1 MSGKSAGQC
10 GSSKRS
16 FVACAKRAVRRA
28 YYHSPLVKVVSSS
41 RPLVAI
47 WRPDKHPKPIFK
59 AIAMM
64 APALNI
70 DVVYVC
76 TYGMN
81 LNQGT
86 LVGKRLKPGTD
97 EWERCVTRMPDIVDS
112 SPYCWKNREALEYF
126 EEHCWCTTLRRN
138 QIPKSKLEELMAA
151 DPRVSKWAIPTVK
164 FRQVEG
170 LEKFARAEGDIV
182 VKPIFSCRGRGVH
195 RVTFDAATE
204 TFRVGFLTEE
214 HEMDAEAFRAY
225 AREHFIEKRHIAQRY
240 ISSRT
245 KAGDPFDCRVHM
257 EKNGRGEWEA
267 ASMLVRIGIGQKII
281 SNINQGGGMA
291 ELEPFLKANRPDC
304 AEAVVERLN
313 ELAATLPA
321 WYEEQRQV
329 EIMTLGIDVAI
340 TEEGEVFVFE
350 TNPIPF
356 VDFNLGQVAMLRTA
370 YYRWLADH
378 RVKGR

>member
-1 MSGKSAGQC
+1 MSGKSAGQS
-10 GSSKRS
+10 GSKDALTSMKRS
-16 FVACAKRAVRRA
+16 LRRV
-28 YYHSPLVKVVSSS
+28 YYRSPLVKKLKSP
-41 RPLVAI
+41 RPLVAV
-47 WRPDKHPKPIFK
+47 WRPNREPIPLAK

-64 APALNI
+64 APSQGI
-70 DVVYVC
+70 DVIYVC
-76 TYGMN
+76 THGVHIADGTVSGMM
-81 LNQGT
+81 
-86 LVGKRLKPGTD
+86 LKPGTD
-97 EWERCVTRMPDIVDS
+97 QWERCVTRMPDIVDS
-112 SPYCWKNREALEYF
+112 SPFCWKKNPEARDYF
-126 EEHCWCTTLRRN
+126 EEHCWCSTLKRN
-138 QIPKSKLEELMAA
+138 QVPKSKLEELMAA

-164 FRQVEG
+164 FRQVEE
-170 LEKFARAEGDIV
+170 LEKFARSEGDIV

-214 HEMDAEAFRAY
+214 HVMNAEEFRTY
-225 AREHFIEKRHIAQRY
+225 ARENLVEQRHIAQRY

-267 ASMLVRIGIGQKII
+267 ASMLVRIGIGQKVI

-350 TNPIPF
+350 TNPVPF